1 MGFVRVVYAYC
12 DGHSIACDCGHNRYE
27 ASSGDTMYPTIKDYK
42 ASLAKVGWVFRGH
55 KAYCPYCW
63 QDVKVIPKDGD

>member
-1 MGFVRVVYAYC
+1 MGFVRMVYAYC
-12 DGHSIACDCGHNRYE
+12 DGHTSACDYDGFE
-27 ASSGDTMYPTIKDYK
+27 ASSGSDTRYPTIKDYK
-42 ASLAKVGWVFRGH
+42 ASLAKVGWVFRGQ